1 MEKSRATTPGR
12 PPAWNGKPAR
22 LRRRTISIT
31 FQLSPK
37 TRMPT
42 EKMRR
47 FPLSTSQTTTTEH
60 HPALAHQFDSMEQQQ
75 DASTFGMWVFL
86 LTEIMMFGGL
96 FTAYLIYRIKYYH
109 AFVAGSTS
117 ISVSWGFANTLV
129 LIGSSFTMAMAV
141 WSAQTGRR
149 KGQVWF
155 LIGTMILGAAFLG
168 VKAKEYY
175 DKYDECHIPG
185 HVIGK
190 GFNTWGGCSSTDPKL
205 GNIADEIREKNPSEP
220 ETSAVQTAK
229 QTEIFFSFY
238 FAMTGLHAFH
248 MVIGLG
254 LLTWLLLRAKR
265 GEFGPSYYTPVELGG
280 LYWHFVD
287 IVWIFLFPLLYL
299 ISRHQH
305 GA

>member
-1 MEKSRATTPGR
+1 MLTAKVRGC
-12 PPAWNGKPAR
+12 
-22 LRRRTISIT
+22 
-31 FQLSPK
+31 
-37 TRMPT
+37 
-42 EKMRR
+42 
-47 FPLSTSQTTTTEH
+47 PLSTSQTTTTEH
-60 HPALAHQFDSMEQQQ
+60 HPALANQFDSMEQQQ

-96 FTAYLIYRIKYYH
+96 FTAYLIYRLKYYP

-141 WSAQTGRR
+141 WSAQTGRK
-149 KGQVWF
+149 KGQIWF

-175 DKYDECHIPG
+175 DKYEECHIPG
-185 HVIGK
+185 LGAGHQVIGK
-190 GFNTWGGCSSTDPKL
+190 PFNTWGGCDIKNPKL
-205 GNIADEIREKNPSEP
+205 GNIAEEIREKNPNEP
-220 ETSAVQTAK
+220 EASAAQTAK
-229 QTEIFFSFY
+229 QTEIFFGFY

-254 LLTWLLLRAKR
+254 LLSWLLLRATR
-265 GEFGPSYYTPVELGG
+265 GEFGPQYFTPVELGG

>member
-1 MEKSRATTPGR
+1 LP
-12 PPAWNGKPAR
+12 
-22 LRRRTISIT
+22 
-31 FQLSPK
+31 
-37 TRMPT
+37 
-42 EKMRR
+42 
-47 FPLSTSQTTTTEH
+47 TSQTTPASQSTTTEH
-60 HPALAHQFDSMEQQQ
+60 HPALVHQFDDMEQQKE
-75 DASTFGMWVFL
+75 ASTFGMWVFL

-96 FTAYLIYRIKYYH
+96 FAAYLIYRLKYYP

-129 LIGSSFTMAMAV
+129 LIGSSFTMAMGV
-141 WSAQTGRR
+141 WYAQ
-149 KGQVWF
+149 KGKRGPQMWF
-155 LIGTMILGAAFLG
+155 IIATMFLGAVFLG

-190 GFNTWGGCSSTDPKL
+190 GFNAWGGCEAGNPKL
-205 GNIADEIREKNPSEP
+205 GNIAEEIQERAREAGQELP
-220 ETSAVQTAK
+220 ESVAIQTAQ

-254 LLTWLLLRAKR
+254 LMSWLLLRASR
-265 GEFGPSYYTPVELGG
+265 GEFGPDYFTPVELGG

-299 ISRHQH
+299 ISRHA
-305 GA
+305 GAH

>member
-1 MEKSRATTPGR
+1 
-12 PPAWNGKPAR
+12 
-22 LRRRTISIT
+22 
-31 FQLSPK
+31 
-37 TRMPT
+37 
-42 EKMRR
+42 
-47 FPLSTSQTTTTEH
+47 
-60 HPALAHQFDSMEQQQ
+60 
-75 DASTFGMWVFL
+75 
-86 LTEIMMFGGL
+86 
-96 FTAYLIYRIKYYH
+96 IYRLKYYPS
-109 AFVAGSTS
+109 FVAGSTS

-141 WSAQTGRR
+141 WAAQKGFR
-149 KGQVWF
+149 KSQVW
-155 LIGTMILGAAFLG
+155 LLLATMVLGAAFLG

-175 DKYDECHIPG
+175 DKWDECHIPG

-190 GFNTWGGCSSTDPKL
+190 GFNAWGGCSATDKSL
-205 GNIADEIREKNPSEP
+205 GNIAEEIVKRDHNMP
-220 ETSAVQTAK
+220 EGAAVQVAK

-238 FAMTGLHAFH
+238 FLMTGLHAFH

-254 LLTWLLLRAKR
+254 LLAWLLLRAR
-265 GEFGPSYYTPVELGG
+265 SGEFGSSYYTPMELGG